1 MNNKA
6 IFIMGKNA
14 IYEVA
19 SHIPHRLIKVYVSL
33 SLKNKNDQLLNL
45 LKSKNIPISFTDKKK
60 LSHLVDSDSHQS
72 FVAQIHSRNFI
83 DLKNFLKKDI
93 SRLLILDSI
102 FDPQNMG
109 ALMRLAECFSF
120 DAVMYSKNRG
130 CDITPVVAKAS
141 CGAVEMIPLIRVSN
155 LVESLKVLKKE
166 GFEVIVADVDKTSIA
181 INKADFSKKT
191 ALVMGSEGKGVRALV
206 KKQADL
212 LVHIPIFGKITS
224 LNVSQAAAIFCYF
237 LGGANIRPC

>member
-1 MNNKA
+1 
-6 IFIMGKNA
+6 
-14 IYEVA
+14 
-19 SHIPHRLIKVYVSL
+19 
-33 SLKNKNDQLLNL
+33 
-45 LKSKNIPISFTDKKK
+45 
-60 LSHLVDSDSHQS
+60 
-72 FVAQIHSRNFI
+72 
-83 DLKNFLKKDI
+83 
-93 SRLLILDSI
+93 
-102 FDPQNMG
+102 
-109 ALMRLAECFSF
+109 
-120 DAVMYSKNRG
+120 VMYSKNRG